1 MQSDSPFFAGF
12 RPLDYAFERSLGAPG
27 RLICGID
34 EVGRGPLAGPVLAVA
49 VILDEQRIPAGL
61 DDSKALTARR
71 RDALHGELT
80 GCCDWA
86 VGIASVEEID
96 AINILQATMLAMSR
110 AVDGLR
116 STPALALVDGNRAP
130 ALRCPAQTIIK
141 GDGRVLSI
149 AAASIIA
156 KVIRD
161 RMMTELALTH
171 PGYGWE
177 RNAGY
182 GTAEHLDALK
192 RLGASTHHRKSF
204 APIRNILSP
213 GGGERLDVV

>member
-1 MQSDSPFFAGF
+1 MQSDSPLFTGF

-27 RLICGID
+27 HLICGID

-49 VILDEQRIPAGL
+49 VILDEQRIPEGL

-71 RDALHGELT
+71 REALHDALT
-80 GCCDWA
+80 GCCDWSA
-86 VGIASVEEID
+86 GVASVEEID
-96 AINILQATMLAMSR
+96 RINILQATMLAMSR
-110 AVDGLR
+110 AVDGLK
-116 STPALALVDGNRAP
+116 TAPALALVDGNRAP
-130 ALRCPAQTIIK
+130 ALRCPAKPIVK

-161 RMMTELALTH
+161 RLMTELALEH

-192 RLGASTHHRKSF
+192 RLGATAHHRKSF

-213 GGGERLDVV
+213 GGAKRLDVV